1 MIRQN
6 ITAALAASAL
16 LLGAVSASAQ
26 VQGGTAGGVQGRDV
40 AVSTY
45 GTGTVTQNGVG
56 VTGGGQAQAVDG
68 AASTRSDASFTE
80 RRARQRSVAE
90 ARTEEERAR
99 SRTRTNANLKKETV
113 RSRTT
118 SMYKA
123 DGKRPVRET
132 VRTVTTPEGTTT
144 TTKGSKNKGPGR

>member
-1 MIRQN
+1 MIRHS

-16 LLGAVSASAQ
+16 FFASASASAQ

-56 VTGGGQAQAVDG
+56 VTGGGEAEAVNG
-68 AASTRSDASFTE
+68 TASTRSDAEFNE

-90 ARTEEERAR
+90 AQTEDERAV

-118 SMYKA
+118 SIYKA
-123 DGKRPVRET
+123 DGERAVRES

-144 TTKGSKNKGPGR
+144 KTNASKKPRGK